1 MHPNLLINGFDNKK
15 LFSKITIMKNNKNLL
30 YGIVPIVL
38 LAITTSCG
46 SPSTNNNTE
55 ALRAMDAKV
64 KLERDLAMYEDT
76 WDRFLKGETDIVNE
90 DRFQKDVVVV
100 TAEGNLVG
108 IEACKNYYMNYLTG
122 FSDIEFTILE
132 AIGQGDKLVKH
143 WNFKGKHTGDFFGMP
158 ASGNMLNLSG
168 TTLVTMKDGKI
179 AKEQDFFDVMS
190 MVTQLTAGDVN
201 ADATKPGIN

>member
-1 MHPNLLINGFDNKK
+1 
-15 LFSKITIMKNNKNLL
+15 MKNIKNLF
-30 YGIVPIVL
+30 YGIVAIVF
-38 LAITTSCG
+38 LATA
-46 SPSTNNNTE
+46 TNCSAPTPDKNTE
-55 ALRAMDAKV
+55 ALLDAQA
-64 KLERDLAMYEDT
+64 KLERDLAMQEDT
-76 WDRFLKGETDIVNE
+76 WSRFLKGDTEVVNE

-100 TAEGNLVG
+100 TAEGDLVG

-143 WNFKGKHTGDFFGMP
+143 WNFKGKHTGDFFGIP

-190 MVTQLTAGDVN
+190 MVTQLTSGDVN
-201 ADATKPGIN
+201 ADGTKPGVH

>member
-1 MHPNLLINGFDNKK
+1 
-15 LFSKITIMKNNKNLL
+15 
-30 YGIVPIVL
+30 
-38 LAITTSCG
+38 
-46 SPSTNNNTE
+46 
-55 ALRAMDAKV
+55 MDAKV

-143 WNFKGKHTGDFFGMP
+143 WNFKGTHTGDFFGMP
-158 ASGNMLNLSG
+158 ASGNKLDLSG

-179 AKEQDFFDVMS
+179 AKEQDFFDVMP
-190 MVTQLTAGDVN
+190 MVSQLTAGDVN
-201 ADATKPGIN
+201 ADGTKPGVN